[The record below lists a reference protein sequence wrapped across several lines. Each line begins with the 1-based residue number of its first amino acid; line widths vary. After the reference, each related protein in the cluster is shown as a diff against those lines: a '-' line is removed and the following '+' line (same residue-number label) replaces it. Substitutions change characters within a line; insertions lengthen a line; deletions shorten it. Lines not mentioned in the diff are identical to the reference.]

1 MRSIRKGV
9 RRDRCVYACNQSVHD
24 KIGMIGLLQRVSEA
38 RVKVDRQV
46 VGEIGSGVL
55 ALIGVEKGDGPK
67 QVERLLDR
75 TLGYRLF
82 PDARGRMNLG
92 LKDTGGGLLLV
103 PQFTLA
109 ANTGKGL
116 RPGFAAAAEPAQAR
130 EYFDYMVELAARLH
144 QPVASG
150 VFGANMAVSL
160 VNQGPVTFY
169 LRV

>member
-1 MRSIRKGV
+1 
-9 RRDRCVYACNQSVHD
+9 
-24 KIGMIGLLQRVSEA
+24 MIALLQRVSEA
-38 RVKVDRQV
+38 RVKVGHQT
-46 VGEIGSGVL
+46 VGEISFGVL
-55 ALIGVEKGDGPK
+55 ALIGVEKGDSP
-67 QVERLLDR
+67 QQAERLLNR

-92 LKDTGGGLLLV
+92 LRDTGGGLLLV

-109 ANTGKGL
+109 ADTGKGL

-130 EYFDYMVELAARLH
+130 ECFDYLVELAVMSH

-150 VFGANMAVSL
+150 VFGADMAVSL